1 MQPTLGHSLGR
12 ALCSSLSSEPAAPP
26 ASGAAR
32 GWVHSVAVWL
42 REGTEEGMLLLPAPE
57 SQTDRRPRS
66 AQRQP
71 LGEKDDKATGGL
83 VNRLGENRSYRLT
96 VPQHRRVIMQQASLS
111 PSSSPVPTCMG
122 LGQGRHQGV
131 LFPMVWEG
139 GGRRIQDGEHM
150 YTHGCFLSMCGKNT
164 TVL

>member
-1 MQPTLGHSLGR
+1 MSKVAIVINGPGGVGKDTLCEL
-12 ALCSSLSSEPAAPP
+12 
-26 ASGAAR
+26 AAR
-32 GWVHSVAVWL
+32 HFKVRNVSSITPIKEIAAMCGWH
-42 REGTEEGMLLLPAPE
+42 
-57 SQTDRRPRS
+57 
-66 AQRQP
+66 
-71 LGEKDDKATGGL
+71 GEKDDKATGGL

-111 PSSSPVPTCMG
+111 PSSSPIPTCMG

-150 YTHGCFLSMCGKNT
+150 YTHG
-164 TVL
+164 